1 MTKALTKKS
10 THDLTEL
17 LIELTQPLTD
27 IESNSKFTD
36 IAFQDMIRDLHY
48 TILDLVSGK
57 YCQIDKRLAI
67 AYDLSTDLQLIGEKI
82 NDFGVVQIA
91 MLLRKA
97 ISDFAY
103 ESGVW
108 K

>member
-17 LIELTQPLTD
+17 LTEIAEPLTD
-27 IESNSKFTD
+27 IESNTEFRD
-36 IAFQDMIRDLHY
+36 IALQDIIRDLHY
-48 TILDLVSGK
+48 AIVDLVSGR
-57 YCQIDKRLAI
+57 YCNTDKRLTI
-67 AYDLSTDLQLIGEKI
+67 AYDLSVDLQIIGEKVD
-82 NDFGVVQIA
+82 DFGVVQIA

-97 ISDFAY
+97 IADFAY